1 MARKK
6 RRSQYSLT
14 GYTYSS
20 EDIERLK
27 KQPGVVSVTP
37 EMIVFEL
44 KFKQELYDEWVKSQS
59 PETIRR
65 GFAKRGADVAVFPNE
80 LFLRMNTRFR
90 YDGRPKY
97 QALPVYD
104 RRDGEG
110 LPHKTPD
117 ELVAEGVLDKYALGY
132 KITPLYND
140 LIRKA
145 YTEAYPE
152 KSVED
157 VIRESGYN
165 PSDIGATRLNYLHKA
180 LEGSRN
186 IGRPGIEERKQQKAA
201 VKEEATSVVREE
213 LPKVTSE
220 STIRSKPEKVATTE
234 QGTKS
239 EEALKPTKIN
249 NSEKNA
255 PRSFSWAG
263 QVAEN
268 TPYMRTKKPG
278 YVEFTE
284 EFYND
289 AVQFQGLPISDILS
303 IYCISLASIPPVL
316 YPTLRRKLREWKPT
330 YKPTSFDLQI
340 AINRFVAMQRLLE
353 INLTETSENFKRMSP
368 PEKKKLCEA
377 IDQLPRD
384 PVGMYS
390 TQVLREKIGISQTL
404 YYKYLRQERY
414 GMEKTDKAASDV
426 EAVRQVFDYKG
437 FSKGSR
443 QIYMLMPK
451 VIGRKMGLKKI
462 RRIMQENDMAS
473 DIRGANIQK
482 QVMRKY
488 LQENRKPNLL
498 ERKFRLYRPN
508 QVRLTDVTYLEYGP
522 RKKRA
527 YGSASIDPVTGKLIA
542 FVVMDKNDQRLADA
556 TLQEMDNY
564 PCEFGGKLHS
574 DQGSLYLTPDF
585 QAKVAERGM
594 DQSMSRRGNCW
605 DNSPQESFFGHFK
618 DECNYTACVSLNE
631 LRELI
636 EEYKYYY
643 NFERRMWNHL
653 QMTPVEYEAYLDALS
668 DEEFQKY
675 IDQGETE
682 YKEMQA
688 HSIERAKARIRDL
701 GAEDSVEDIEEGE
714 KSNE

>member
-1 MARKK
+1 MSGKERKK
-6 RRSQYSLT
+6 A
-14 GYTYSS
+14 GPAYSS
-20 EDIERLK
+20 EDIEILK
-27 KQPGVVSVTP
+27 QQPGVIEVTP
-37 EMIVFEL
+37 NVLIFDL
-44 KFKQELYDEWVKSQS
+44 KFKQELYDVWIRN
-59 PETIRR
+59 PCTATIRK
-65 GFAKRGADVAVFPNE
+65 FFKKKGADMKVISNALVG
-80 LFLRMNTRFR
+80 RFQR
-90 YDGRPKY
+90 NFQSYGRPQF
-97 QALPVYD
+97 QALPLFD
-104 RRDGEG
+104 KRDGDG
-110 LPHKTPD
+110 VPHKTAE
-117 ELVAEGVLDKYALGY
+117 ELVEEGVLEKWKRGY
-132 KITPLYND
+132 RITSAFNA
-140 LIRKA
+140 LIRNA
-145 YTEAYPE
+145 YLAAYPM
-152 KSVED
+152 KTVED

-165 PSDIGATRLNYLHKA
+165 PLDIGDTRVNYLHKS
-180 LEGSRN
+180 LEGSRS
-186 IGRPGIEERKQQKAA
+186 IGNEELEKKKAA
-201 VKEEATSVVREE
+201 VEIVVKRDEAKHDVQSAASQSPAVD
-213 LPKVTSE
+213 
-220 STIRSKPEKVATTE
+220 I
-234 QGTKS
+234 
-239 EEALKPTKIN
+239 
-249 NSEKNA
+249 
-255 PRSFSWAG
+255 
-263 QVAEN
+263 VAEMDSADGQGGQEN
-268 TPYMRTKKPG
+268 VAVSSKYAGPLMWTNQKIGETPYVCSPMSG
-278 YVEFTE
+278 SVGLTE
-284 EFYND
+284 KFYND
-289 AVQFQGLPISDILS
+289 AIYFKSLSVPEILE
-303 IYCISLASIPPVL
+303 IYRIPLAAVPVTM
-316 YPTLRRKLREWKPT
+316 YSTLKKTLEEWKPT
-330 YKPTSFDLQI
+330 DEPASFELPV
-340 AINRFVAMQRLLE
+340 AINRFVAMQRILDIE
-353 INLTETSENFKRMSP
+353 LTEISEKFKQMSP
-368 PEKKKLCEA
+368 PEKKKLCEV
-377 IDQLPRD
+377 IDGLPRD
-384 PVGMYS
+384 PVGKYS
-390 TQVLREKIGISQTL
+390 TQALRDKIGISQTL

-414 GMEKTDKAASDV
+414 GMKKADKAASDI

-443 QIYMLMPK
+443 QIYMLMPRI
-451 VIGRKMGLKKI
+451 VGRKMGLKKI